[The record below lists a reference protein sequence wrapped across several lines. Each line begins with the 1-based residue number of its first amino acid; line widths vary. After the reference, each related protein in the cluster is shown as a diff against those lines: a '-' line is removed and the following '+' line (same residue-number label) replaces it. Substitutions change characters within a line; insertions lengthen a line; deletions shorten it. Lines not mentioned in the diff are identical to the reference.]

1 MNGLFDAALE
11 IQRFLEERRWD
22 FTIIGGLAVLRW
34 GQPQATQDVDV
45 SLLTGFGGE
54 QEYIEP
60 ILRHFAARIP
70 DAGRFALENRA
81 LLVNASNGVAI
92 DVVLAGIPFEEEL
105 VARSSYYAFLP
116 GVSLRTC
123 TAEDLVILKA
133 FAGRDKDWASIRGI
147 LSRQS
152 GNIDWAHI
160 EKHLMPLL
168 EIKGEPEIME
178 RLLMIRRQLP

>member
-11 IQRFLEERRWD
+11 IQRFLEERRWN

-54 QEYIEP
+54 QAYIGP
-60 ILRHFAARIP
+60 ILGHFAARIS
-70 DAGRFALENRA
+70 DAAQFALENRA
-81 LLVNASNGVAI
+81 LLVKASNGVAI
-92 DVVLAGIPFEEEL
+92 DIVLAGIPFEEEL
-105 VARSSYYAFLP
+105 MARSSYHDFLP

-123 TAEDLVILKA
+123 SAEDLVILKA

-152 GNIDWAHI
+152 GSIDWGYV
-160 EKHLMPLL
+160 EKHLTPLL

-178 RLLMIRRQLP
+178 RLFTIRRELQ